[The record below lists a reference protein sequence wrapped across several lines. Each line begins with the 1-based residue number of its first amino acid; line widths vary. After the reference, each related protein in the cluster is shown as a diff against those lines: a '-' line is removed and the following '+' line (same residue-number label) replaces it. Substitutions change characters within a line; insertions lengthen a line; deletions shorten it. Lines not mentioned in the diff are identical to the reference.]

1 MIKTTLEIDDMVCSM
16 CEAHI
21 NETIRKACPVKKVS
35 SSHNTG
41 RAEILSE
48 NPLDE
53 ESLRTAIEATGYHVR
68 SIRSVPYEKKGL
80 FHFRR

>member
-53 ESLRTAIEATGYHVR
+53 
-68 SIRSVPYEKKGL
+68 
-80 FHFRR
+80 